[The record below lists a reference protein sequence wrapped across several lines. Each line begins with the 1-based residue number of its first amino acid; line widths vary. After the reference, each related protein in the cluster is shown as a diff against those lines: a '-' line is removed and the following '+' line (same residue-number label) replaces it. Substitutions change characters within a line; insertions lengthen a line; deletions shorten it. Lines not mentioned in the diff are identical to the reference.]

1 MTCPS
6 PLGDAGSYYDGTV
19 LSLLRLEVSSPRDRR
34 VSAALAAL
42 VALVAFL
49 PFARGVF
56 RGETFYFRDLG
67 RQFFP
72 ERAFVLEG
80 LRVGELRFWNPL
92 VHEGEPLLLPPVA
105 YPLDLL
111 QVLSPGPAGLTL
123 SLALHLPLAA
133 LGFTLLTRRL
143 GLSPLAGAGGALV
156 YALGGFALSSV
167 NLYLYV
173 QALAWAPLVVLAL
186 REAALGG
193 PRAWAFG
200 GLVTAVALST
210 GGVEVVAQAM
220 LMAVVIVA
228 GRVPARFGRLAV
240 AIVLGAAL
248 CGPTLLVMGAQLGG
262 SARAAGFSV
271 RQALG
276 FSVHPV
282 TLLQVVV
289 AGLLG
294 DPANLVDRFWGVRF
308 FEAMPY
314 FLSLYLGC
322 LALAFAVLGLRFAPR
337 LGARIALLVGLA
349 LLVSLGRYARLD
361 LLIEAV
367 PAFRAFRYPA
377 KAFFTVH
384 LGVALLAALGV
395 HALGQPGRRAWS
407 WLTVTAGA
415 AGGLLVAAPLLP
427 RLLPATTSR
436 LLQVLVADFSA
447 PARYQQARFVLWDAF
462 MGGLLAAAGGLIA
475 ALVLTRKLKPQLGGL
490 AVVSLLAIDLLRAG
504 AGLNPTA
511 RPSFFDLSPE
521 MAGATRRLRQEGGRV
536 FSCDPELGEAYWQA
550 RRRYPGS
557 AEVWTSAV
565 LMETLTPYFNLPY
578 HVSTA
583 YGRDLK
589 MVIPEHRILPPKLA
603 GCKDFAAIAEGLRE
617 AGVAHVVSL
626 DPLKHERLRLR
637 EVLEPRRLAP
647 VAIYVYDLDQPLPL
661 RFVASQVVPV
671 ADRDSAER
679 VAAQPGFQEAGS
691 VAVEAGLEIAPG
703 VRGSV
708 EASSE
713 RSGRIELQVESD
725 GESVVVLREAYAPGW
740 RAFVDGREVPLLR
753 ADGRHRAVA
762 IPAGRSHVVLSYWPP
777 GLVGGLVGL
786 ALGGVA
792 VVLLWR
798 RGDPRKG

>member
-1 MTCPS
+1 M
-6 PLGDAGSYYDGTV
+6 V
-19 LSLLRLEVSSPRDRR
+19 L
-34 VSAALAAL
+34 A
-42 VALVAFL
+42 AFL
-49 PFARGVF
+49 PFARGML

-72 ERAFVLEG
+72 ERGFVLEG
-80 LRVGELRFWNPL
+80 LKAGELRFWNPL
-92 VHEGEPLLLPPVA
+92 AHEGEPLLLPPVA

-111 QVLSPGPAGLTL
+111 QLLAPGPAGLSL

-156 YALGGFALSSV
+156 YSLGGFALSSV

-173 QALAWAPLVVLAL
+173 QALAWAPFVVLAL

-193 PRAWAFG
+193 PRAWALG

-220 LMAVVIVA
+220 LMAVVMVA
-228 GRVPARFGRLAV
+228 ARVPARFGRQVVAV
-240 AIVLGAAL
+240 VLGVAL

-294 DPANLVDRFWGVRF
+294 DPSNLVDRFWGIRF

-322 LALAFAVLGLRFAPR
+322 LALALAVVGVRFAPR

-361 LLIEAV
+361 VLIEAV
-367 PAFRAFRYPA
+367 PVLRAFRYPA

-384 LGVALLAALGV
+384 LGVALLAALGL
-395 HALGQPGRRAWS
+395 HALGQPGRRAWA
-407 WLTVTAGA
+407 WLTLTAGT
-415 AGGLLVAAPLLP
+415 AGGLLAAAPLLP
-427 RLLPATTSR
+427 RLMPATTSR

-447 PARYQQARFVLWDAF
+447 PARYQQAQFVLWDAF
-462 MGGLLAAAGGLIA
+462 RGGFLAAVGGLIA
-475 ALVLTRKLKPQLGGL
+475 VLVLTRKLKPRLGIL
-490 AVVSLLAIDLLRAG
+490 VLVSLLLIDLLRAD

-511 RPSFFDLSPE
+511 QPSFFSLSPE
-521 MAGATRRLRQEGGRV
+521 MAAAVGRLRQEGGRV
-536 FSCDPELGEAYWQA
+536 FTCDPELGEAYWQA
-550 RRRYPGS
+550 RRVYPGS

-589 MVIPEHRILPPKLA
+589 MVIPEQRILPPKLA
-603 GCKDFAAIAEGLRE
+603 GCKDYSAIAEGVRE

-626 DPLKHERLRLR
+626 DPLTHPQLRLR
-637 EVLEPRRLAP
+637 EILEPRRLAP
-647 VAIYVYDLDQPLPL
+647 AAIYLYDMDHPLPL
-661 RFVASQVVPV
+661 SFVASQVVPA
-671 ADRDSAER
+671 ADRATAER
-679 VAAQPGFQEAGS
+679 LAAQPGFHEAGA
-691 VAVEAGLEIAPG
+691 VAVEAGLEVAPG
-703 VRGSV
+703 VSGRI
-708 EASSE
+708 EASSQS
-713 RSGRIELQVESD
+713 SGRIELEVESD
-725 GESVVVLREAYAPGW
+725 RETVVVLREAYAPGW
-740 RAFVDGREVPLLR
+740 RAFVDGRQVPVLR

-762 IPAGRSHVVLSYWPP
+762 IPAGRCHVVLSYRPP
-777 GLVGGLVGL
+777 GLVAGLAGLV
-786 ALGGVA
+786 LGGA
-792 VVLLWR
+792 AFGFLWR
-798 RGDPRKG
+798 RGGPATA